1 MDYVALFVL
10 NDLEL
15 QKQAFAV
22 ARASELPVLAK
33 VMRQRLLCS
42 LLALPYAG
50 GDVSRLSLS
59 PNISSQASENIPK
72 SFWDSSLELYKN
84 QFCH

>member
-22 ARASELPVLAK
+22 AW
-33 VMRQRLLCS
+33 RLLS
-42 LLALPYAG
+42 PQAPYSSEHAAQA
-50 GDVSRLSLS
+50 RL
-59 PNISSQASENIPK
+59 
-72 SFWDSSLELYKN
+72 
-84 QFCH
+84 